1 MKHGK
6 TIVIKDSRLKAFR
19 DNLRKL
25 ILIAASD
32 YHRSLIDY
40 GTNLVM
46 SGRGVKHLNEEV
58 TGLYSSMCSSICSCK
73 FCNTKEEDRIF
84 VDFEEM
90 LSEIAYPPISSKRKN
105 TFWLC
110 PNCYDDL
117 VKRFLSYRKEGF
129 YYFSEY
135 GVMDTLEAL
144 GINSLE
150 ESKKLKFRR

>member
-25 ILIAASD
+25 ILFAASD

-46 SGRGVKHLNEEV
+46 SDRGVKHINEEV
-58 TGLYSSMCSSICSCK
+58 TGLYSSMCSSVCSCK
-73 FCNTKEEDRIF
+73 FCRTKEGDRVF
-84 VDFEEM
+84 VDFEEI
-90 LSEIAYPPISSKRKN
+90 LSEIAYPPIISTKKN

-110 PNCYDDL
+110 PSCYNDL
-117 VKRFLSYRKEGF
+117 KQKFLLYHKEGF

-135 GVMDTLEAL
+135 GIIETLEAL
-144 GINSLE
+144 GIKSLE
-150 ESKKLKFRR
+150 ESKKLKNL